1 MAGSD
6 QFLRAVLA
14 RYVDSPPAQ
23 MRFTR
28 GAQGKPALAAPVL
41 PLGFNLS
48 DSGDWLAMVVSDGA
62 AVGID
67 LEYCDS
73 GRDVLKLARR
83 CFSAAELAD
92 LQACSA
98 AERVSRFYDYWTL
111 KEAHI
116 KAAGGSLGRE
126 LETTGF
132 ALHYP
137 GASRDGVAIG
147 RIVPLA
153 PMPAG
158 PAWYCLLQPFGDYR
172 LALCGIAARDYGA
185 GLRAFEL
192 RGGDVAIDRQPTLRA
207 VSDFSPSMQVAACL

>member
-14 RYVDSPPAQ
+14 RYARAAPAQ

-28 GAQGKPALAAPVL
+28 QAQGKPVLAAPVL
-41 PLGFNLS
+41 PLDFNLS

-83 CFSAAELAD
+83 FFSAAELAD

-98 AERVSRFYDYWTL
+98 AERISRFYDYWTL

-132 ALHYP
+132 ALQYS
-137 GASRDGVAIG
+137 GASSGSGGMGSILS
-147 RIVPLA
+147 LA
-153 PMPAG
+153 PAPAA
-158 PAWYCLLQPFGDYR
+158 PARYCLLQPSEGYR
-172 LALCGIAARDYGA
+172 LALCCDGPLDFTR
-185 GLRAFEL
+185 GLRLFEL
-192 RGGDVAIDRQPTLRA
+192 TDGNVAVEREPALRA
-207 VSDFSPSMQVAACL
+207 VSPDPDFPLAVACP